1 MPSPAI
7 KREVTGLSATVVVTV
22 ASVLMMYVRNQR
34 FFYRDDVEHQH
45 MGVFTA
51 LHHNGYGIN
60 ALGGF
65 HKSWFLSLITGE
77 IQFGVFNPVS
87 RVRDW
92 IAASGDNLARSA
104 MLIALMYLVLAAIGA
119 YVAAR
124 ALAISPS
131 MSVAASLFC
140 TFNVHLLYW
149 DAGSWTPALI
159 GFSWFTWF
167 VASVWWT
174 RRSIRFAPFIPIAG
188 YLLVS
193 AGWPHAMIAGGVV
206 ALVVG
211 LEQLF
216 TRKWHTREALIY
228 TAACVTT
235 ALVSSPVW
243 VSAQVFAEWAARA
256 PQGLYNDGFLTHQLD
271 ALLLSFSPFVQP
283 YVDGFAGQGFMFE
296 PITYITWVLP
306 LAVYWVVTSQ
316 TVRRVVRVDA
326 VVAGIVSVG
335 MLGPSILG
343 PTRWPFRFQPFAA
356 FLVVMVVMR
365 ALQAAPTSGKTRTQ
379 FEHAWRWIAPV
390 VWLSLTALRPRLIP
404 MLLTALLFIA
414 IPLAH
419 RIFLTHGQRIFAP
432 LLVVSIVATTGWL
445 MYASP
450 SPAMPG
456 DRNAPASRAA
466 IANQYSVLSG
476 HRVFA
481 LQSDLAGAMTIERK
495 RGRFRKIPNDA
506 YAVTA
511 NEMADGNIIQA
522 ANIDVEFVTG
532 YSAMPPDDLE
542 TVLRMK
548 VNEGSKVFGWSTENT
563 ANALFTVEP
572 TTAKTWIELMG
583 ITAVMVQRG
592 QQQQWF
598 DAAVT
603 TGWVVSHEQPAWV
616 LYTNSSAAK
625 PTTVSY
631 HDVGVAITETSD
643 GASIASS
650 TGGKV
655 LLARPITPGM
665 KIAVG
670 GESVEFTG
678 LAGAMPMITVP
689 SGVTGEISVSFGL
702 PRGTFILVTVTA
714 GLLMLIAL
722 CVLAIRQRTPLT

>member
-1 MPSPAI
+1 MSSPAI
-7 KREVTGLSATVVVTV
+7 KREVTGLSATVVITV
-22 ASVLMMYVRNQR
+22 ASVLMMYARNQR

-77 IQFGVFNPVS
+77 VQFGVFNPVS

-104 MLIALMYLVLAAIGA
+104 MLIALMYLVIAAVGA
-119 YVAAR
+119 FIAAR

-159 GFSWFTWF
+159 GFSWFAWF
-167 VASVWWT
+167 VAAVWWT

-206 ALVVG
+206 ASIVG

-216 TRKWHTREALIY
+216 TRTWRTREALIY
-228 TAACVTT
+228 TAACVAT
-235 ALVSSPVW
+235 ALLSSPVW
-243 VSAQVFAEWAARA
+243 VSAQVFSGWAARA
-256 PQGLYNDGFLTHQLD
+256 PRGLYNDGFLTHQLD
-271 ALLLSFSPFVQP
+271 ALILSFSPFVQP

-296 PITYITWVLP
+296 PITYITWILP
-306 LAVYWVVTSQ
+306 LAVYWIIASP
-316 TVRRVVRVDA
+316 TVRRLVRVDA
-326 VVAGIVSVG
+326 IVAGIVSVG

-356 FLVVMVVMR
+356 FLVVMVAMR
-365 ALQAAPTSGKTRTQ
+365 AMQAAPITGKMRTQ
-379 FEHAWRWIAPV
+379 FEHSWRWIAPL
-390 VWLSLTALRPRLIP
+390 VWLALTALRPRLIP
-404 MLLTALLFIA
+404 MLMTALLLIA
-414 IPLAH
+414 IPVAH
-419 RIFLTHGQRIFAP
+419 HIFLTYGQRVFAP

-445 MYASP
+445 MFASP

-466 IANQYSVLSG
+466 IAKQYSILSG

-495 RGRFRKIPNDA
+495 RGRFRNIPNDA
-506 YAVTA
+506 FAVTA
-511 NEMADGNIIQA
+511 KEMADGNIIQA
-522 ANIDVEFVTG
+522 ANIDAEFVTG

-542 TVLRMK
+542 TVLGMK
-548 VNEGSKVFGWSTENT
+548 VNEGSEVFGWSTERT
-563 ANALFTVEP
+563 APALFTVEP
-572 TTAKTWIELMG
+572 TTGKTWIELMG
-583 ITAVMVQRG
+583 VTAVMVQRG

-598 DAAVT
+598 GATVH
-603 TGWVVSHEQPAWV
+603 TGWTVSHEQPAWV
-616 LYTNSSAAK
+616 LYTN
-625 PTTVSY
+625 TTATTRNVVSY
-631 HDVGVAITETSD
+631 RDAGVVVTETS
-643 GASIASS
+643 GRASVTSS
-650 TGGKV
+650 TGGR
-655 LLARPITPGM
+655 LLLSRPITPGM
-665 KIAVG
+665 NITVG
-670 GESVEFTG
+670 GKTVAFTG
-678 LAGAMPMITVP
+678 LSGAMPMVAVP
-689 SGVTGEISVSFGL
+689 SGVTGDIAVSFSL
-702 PRGTFILVTVTA
+702 PHGTFILATVIA

-722 CVLAIRQRTPLT
+722 CVLAVRQRTPLT

>member
-1 MPSPAI
+1 MSSPAI
-7 KREVTGLSATVVVTV
+7 KREFTGISATVVVTV
-22 ASVLMMYVRNQR
+22 ASVLMMYARNR
-34 FFYRDDVEHQH
+34 DFFYRDDVEHQH

-65 HKSWFLSLITGE
+65 TQSWFLSLITGE
-77 IQFGVFNPVS
+77 VQFGVFNPVS

-104 MLIALMYLVLAAIGA
+104 MLIALMYLVIAAIGA

-174 RRSIRFAPFIPIAG
+174 RRSIRFAPFIPIVG

-193 AGWPHAMIAGGVV
+193 AGWPHAMIASGVV

-216 TRKWHTREALIY
+216 TRTWRTREALIY

-243 VSAQVFAEWAARA
+243 VSAQVFAGWAARA
-256 PQGLYNDGFLTHQLD
+256 PHGLFNDGFLTHQLD
-271 ALLLSFSPFVQP
+271 ALMLSFSPFVQP
-283 YVDGFAGQGFMFE
+283 YVDGFTGQGFMFE

-316 TVRRVVRVDA
+316 TVRRLVRVDA
-326 VVAGIVSVG
+326 IVAGIVSVG

-356 FLVVMVVMR
+356 FLVVMVAMR
-365 ALQAAPTSGKTRTQ
+365 ALQAAPTAGKMRRD
-379 FEHAWRWIAPV
+379 FEQSWRWIAPV
-390 VWLSLTALRPRLIP
+390 VWLALTALRPRLIP

-414 IPLAH
+414 IPVAH
-419 RIFLTHGQRIFAP
+419 HIFITYGQRIFAP
-432 LLVVSIVATTGWL
+432 LLVVSVVATTGWL
-445 MYASP
+445 MFASP

-456 DRNAPASRAA
+456 DRNAPASRSA

-481 LQSDLAGAMTIERK
+481 LQSNLAGAMTIERK

-506 YAVTA
+506 LAVTA
-511 NEMADGNIIQA
+511 KEMADGNLILTA
-522 ANIDVEFVTG
+522 GLDAEFVTG

-542 TVLRMK
+542 AVLGMK
-548 VNEGSKVFGWSTENT
+548 VNGGSVVFGWSTENT
-563 ANALFTVEP
+563 APALFTVEP
-572 TTAKTWIELMG
+572 TTGKTWIELMG
-583 ITAVMVQRG
+583 VTAVMVQRG

-598 DAAVT
+598 EAAGP
-603 TGWVVSHEQPAWV
+603 TGWTVSHEQPAWV
-616 LYTNSSAAK
+616 LYTNTAA
-625 PTTVSY
+625 TTRNVVSY
-631 HDVGVAITETSD
+631 SDAGVIVTETS
-643 GASIASS
+643 GRASITSS

-665 KIAVG
+665 NISVG
-670 GESVEFTG
+670 GKAVAFTG

-689 SGVTGEISVSFGL
+689 SGFTGDIAVSFSL
-702 PRGTFILVTVTA
+702 PRASFILVTVIA
-714 GLLMLIAL
+714 GLLILIAL
-722 CVLAIRQRTPLT
+722 CVLALRQRG

>member
-1 MPSPAI
+1 MSSPAI
-7 KREVTGLSATVVVTV
+7 KREVTGLSATVVITV
-22 ASVLMMYVRNQR
+22 ASVFMMYARNQR

-51 LHHNGYGIN
+51 LHHNGYGID

-77 IQFGVFNPVS
+77 VQFGVFNPVS
-87 RVRDW
+87 RVRDL

-104 MLIALMYLVLAAIGA
+104 MLIALMYLVIAAIGA

-149 DAGSWTPALI
+149 DASSWTPALI
-159 GFSWFTWF
+159 GFSWFVWF
-167 VASVWWT
+167 VAAVWWT

-206 ALVVG
+206 ALIVG

-216 TRKWHTREALIY
+216 TRTWRTREAVIY

-271 ALLLSFSPFVQP
+271 ALVLSFSPFVQP

-306 LAVYWVVTSQ
+306 LAVYWVVASPA
-316 TVRRVVRVDA
+316 VRRIVRVDS

-365 ALQAAPTSGKTRTQ
+365 ALQAAPTSGSTRTR
-379 FEHAWRWIAPV
+379 FEQSWRWIAPV
-390 VWLSLTALRPRLIP
+390 VWLTLTALRPRLIP
-404 MLLTALLFIA
+404 MLLTALLFVA
-414 IPLAH
+414 IPIAH
-419 RIFLTHGQRIFAP
+419 HIFITYGQRIFAP
-432 LLVVSIVATTGWL
+432 LLVVSVVATTGWL
-445 MYASP
+445 MFASP

-456 DRNAPASRAA
+456 DRNTPASRAA

-476 HRVFA
+476 HRVFV

-495 RGRFRKIPNDA
+495 RGRFRKIPNDE
-506 YAVTA
+506 YAITA
-511 NEMADGNIIQA
+511 KEMADGNIIQS
-522 ANIDVEFVTG
+522 ANIDTEFVTG
-532 YSAMPPDDLE
+532 YSAMPPDHLE
-542 TVLRMK
+542 AVLGMK
-548 VNEGSKVFGWSTENT
+548 VDDGSAVFGWSTEAT
-563 ANALFTVEP
+563 APALFTVEP
-572 TTAKTWIELMG
+572 TTGKTWIELMG
-583 ITAVMVQRG
+583 ITAIMVQRG

-598 DAAVT
+598 DAAVH
-603 TGWVVSHEQPAWV
+603 TGWTVSYEQPAWV
-616 LYTNSSAAK
+616 LYTNTAASSRNV
-625 PTTVSY
+625 VSY
-631 HDVGVAITETSD
+631 RDAGVVVTETA
-643 GASIASS
+643 GRASVTSS

-655 LLARPITPGM
+655 LLSRPITPGM
-665 KIAVG
+665 NITIGGKAVA
-670 GESVEFTG
+670 FTG

-689 SGVTGEISVSFGL
+689 SGVTGDIAVSFSL
-702 PRGTFILVTVTA
+702 PHGSFILATVIA
-714 GLLMLIAL
+714 GLVMLIAL
-722 CVLAIRQRTPLT
+722 CVLAVRQRTSLT

>member
-1 MPSPAI
+1 MSSPAV

-22 ASVLMMYVRNQR
+22 ASVFMMYARNR
-34 FFYRDDVEHQH
+34 DFFYRDDVEHQH

-60 ALGGF
+60 DLGSF
-65 HKSWFLSLITGE
+65 NKSWFLSLVTGE

-87 RVRDW
+87 YVRDW
-92 IAASGDNLARSA
+92 IAASGDNLARAA
-104 MLIALMYLVLAAIGA
+104 MIIALMYLIIAAVGA

-149 DAGSWTPALI
+149 DASSWTPALI

-167 VASVWWT
+167 VAAVWWT

-206 ALVVG
+206 ALIVG

-216 TRKWHTREALIY
+216 TRTWRTREALIY

-256 PQGLYNDGFLTHQLD
+256 PHGLFNDGFLTHQLD
-271 ALLLSFSPFVQP
+271 ALVLSFSPFVQP

-316 TVRRVVRVDA
+316 TVRRIVRVDA
-326 VVAGIVSVG
+326 VIAGIVSVG

-365 ALQAAPTSGKTRTQ
+365 ALQAAPTSGSTRTR
-379 FEHAWRWIAPV
+379 FEQSWRWIAPV
-390 VWLSLTALRPRLIP
+390 VWLALTALRPRLIP

-414 IPLAH
+414 IPVAH
-419 RIFLTHGQRIFAP
+419 HIFITYGQRVFAP
-432 LLVVSIVATTGWL
+432 LLVVSVVATTGWL

-476 HRVFA
+476 HRVFVM
-481 LQSDLAGAMTIERK
+481 QSDLAGSMTIERK
-495 RGRFRKIPNDA
+495 RGRFRLVPNA
-506 YAVTA
+506 PGAVTA
-511 NEMADGNIIQA
+511 TEMADGNVIQA
-522 ANIDVEFVTG
+522 ANIDAEFVTG
-532 YSAMPPDDLE
+532 YSAMPHEGLE
-542 TVLRMK
+542 NLLQTR
-548 VNEGSKVFGWSTENT
+548 VFGWSSEGT
-563 ANALFTVEP
+563 APALFTVEP
-572 TTAKTWIELMG
+572 TTGKTWIELMG

-598 DAAVT
+598 DAAGP
-603 TGWVVSHEQPAWV
+603 TGWAVSYEQPAWV
-616 LYTNSSAAK
+616 LYTNTSATK

-631 HDVGVAITETSD
+631 HDAGVVVTDTAD
-643 GASIASS
+643 GVSVTSS

-655 LLARPITPGM
+655 LLSRPITPGM
-665 KIAVG
+665 NITVG
-670 GESVEFTG
+670 GKAVAFAG
-678 LAGAMPMITVP
+678 LGEAMPMITVP
-689 SGVTGEISVSFGL
+689 AGVTGDIAVSFSL
-702 PRGTFILVTVTA
+702 PHGTFILVTIIA

>member
-1 MPSPAI
+1 MSSPAI
-7 KREVTGLSATVVVTV
+7 KREVTGLSATVVITV
-22 ASVLMMYVRNQR
+22 ASVFMMYARNQR

-77 IQFGVFNPVS
+77 VQFGVFNPVS

-104 MLIALMYLVLAAIGA
+104 MLIALMYLVIAAIGA

-131 MSVAASLFC
+131 MSVGASLFC

-167 VASVWWT
+167 VAAVWWT
-174 RRSIRFAPFIPIAG
+174 RRSIRFVPFIPIAG

-206 ALVVG
+206 ALIVG

-216 TRKWHTREALIY
+216 TRTWRTREALIY

-243 VSAQVFAEWAARA
+243 VSAQVFAGWAARA
-256 PQGLYNDGFLTHQLD
+256 PHGLFNDGFLTHQLD
-271 ALLLSFSPFVQP
+271 ALILSFSPFVQP

-296 PITYITWVLP
+296 PITYITWILP
-306 LAVYWVVTSQ
+306 LAVYWVVTSH
-316 TVRRVVRVDA
+316 TVRRLVRVDA
-326 VVAGIVSVG
+326 FVAGVVSVG

-356 FLVVMVVMR
+356 FLVVMVAMR
-365 ALQAAPTSGKTRTQ
+365 VLQAAPTSGKTRTQ
-379 FEHAWRWIAPV
+379 FEHSWRWIAPV
-390 VWLSLTALRPRLIP
+390 VWLALTALRPRLIP

-414 IPLAH
+414 IPIAH
-419 RIFLTHGQRIFAP
+419 HIFITYGQRVFAP

-445 MYASP
+445 MFASP

-476 HRVFA
+476 HRVFV
-481 LQSDLAGAMTIERK
+481 LQSNLAGAMTIERK
-495 RGRFRKIPNDA
+495 RGRFRLVPNAPD
-506 YAVTA
+506 AVTA
-511 NEMADGNIIQA
+511 TEMADGNVIQA
-522 ANIDVEFVTG
+522 ANIDAEFVTG

-542 TVLRMK
+542 TVLGMK
-548 VNEGSKVFGWSTENT
+548 INGYSVVFGWSTERT
-563 ANALFTVEP
+563 APALFTVEP
-572 TTAKTWIELMG
+572 TTGKTWIELMG
-583 ITAVMVQRG
+583 VTAVMVQRG

-598 DAAVT
+598 DATVH
-603 TGWVVSHEQPAWV
+603 TGWTVSYEQPAWV
-616 LYTNSSAAK
+616 LYTNTSV
-625 PTTVSY
+625 TTRNIVSY
-631 HDVGVAITETSD
+631 RDAGVVVTETS
-643 GASIASS
+643 GRASVTSS

-655 LLARPITPGM
+655 LLSRPITPGM
-665 KIAVG
+665 NITVG
-670 GESVEFTG
+670 GKAVAFTG
-678 LAGAMPMITVP
+678 LSGAMPMITVP
-689 SGVTGEISVSFGL
+689 SGVTGDIAVSFSL
-702 PRGTFILVTVTA
+702 PHGIFILATVIA

-722 CVLAIRQRTPLT
+722 CVLAVRQRKPLT

>member
-7 KREVTGLSATVVVTV
+7 KREVTGISATVVITV
-22 ASVLMMYVRNQR
+22 ASVFMMYTRNQR

-77 IQFGVFNPVS
+77 VQFGVFNPVS
-87 RVRDW
+87 RVRDL

-104 MLIALMYLVLAAIGA
+104 MLIALMYLVIAAIGA

-149 DAGSWTPALI
+149 DASSWTPALI
-159 GFSWFTWF
+159 GFSWFAWF
-167 VASVWWT
+167 VAAIWWT

-216 TRKWHTREALIY
+216 TRTWRTREALIY

-243 VSAQVFAEWAARA
+243 VTAQVFADWAARA
-256 PQGLYNDGFLTHQLD
+256 PHGLFNDGFLTHQLD
-271 ALLLSFSPFVQP
+271 ALVLSFSPFVQP

-296 PITYITWVLP
+296 PVTYITWILP
-306 LAVYWVVTSQ
+306 LSVYWVITSQ
-316 TVRRVVRVDA
+316 TVRRIVRVDA

-356 FLVVMVVMR
+356 FLVVMVAMR
-365 ALQAAPTSGKTRTQ
+365 ALQAAPSTGSTRTR
-379 FEHAWRWIAPV
+379 FEQSWRWIAPV
-390 VWLSLTALRPRLIP
+390 IWLALTALRPRLIP

-414 IPLAH
+414 IPIAH
-419 RIFLTHGQRIFAP
+419 HIFITYGQRVFAP

-445 MYASP
+445 MFASP

-466 IANQYSVLSG
+466 IAKQYSVLSG
-476 HRVFA
+476 HRVFV

-495 RGRFRKIPNDA
+495 RGRFRLVPNA
-506 YAVTA
+506 PGAVTA
-511 NEMADGNIIQA
+511 TEMADGNVIQA
-522 ANIDVEFVTG
+522 ANIDAEFVTG
-532 YSAMPPDDLE
+532 YSAMPHEGLE
-542 TVLRMK
+542 NLLQTR
-548 VNEGSKVFGWSTENT
+548 VFGWSSEGT
-563 ANALFTVEP
+563 APALFTVEP
-572 TTAKTWIELMG
+572 TTGKTWIELMG
-583 ITAVMVQRG
+583 VTAVMVQRG

-598 DAAVT
+598 DTAVH
-603 TGWVVSHEQPAWV
+603 TGWAISYEQPAWV
-616 LYTNSSAAK
+616 LYTNTAA
-625 PTTVSY
+625 TTRNVVSY
-631 HDVGVAITETSD
+631 RDAGVVVTETA
-643 GASIASS
+643 GRASITSS

-655 LLARPITPGM
+655 LLSRPITPGM
-665 KIAVG
+665 NITVGRKAVA
-670 GESVEFTG
+670 FTG

-689 SGVTGEISVSFGL
+689 SGFTGDIAVSFSL
-702 PRGTFILVTVTA
+702 PHGTFILATVIA

-722 CVLAIRQRTPLT
+722 CVLALRQRKQLS

>member
-1 MPSPAI
+1 MSSPAV

-22 ASVLMMYVRNQR
+22 ASVFMMYARNR
-34 FFYRDDVEHQH
+34 DFFYRDDVEHQH

-60 ALGGF
+60 SLGSF
-65 HKSWFLSLITGE
+65 NKSWFLSLVTGE

-87 RVRDW
+87 YVRDW
-92 IAASGDNLARSA
+92 IAASGDNLARAA
-104 MLIALMYLVLAAIGA
+104 MIIALMYLMIAAVGA

-149 DAGSWTPALI
+149 DASSWTPALI

-167 VASVWWT
+167 VAAVWWT

-206 ALVVG
+206 ALIVG

-216 TRKWHTREALIY
+216 TRTWRTREALIY

-256 PQGLYNDGFLTHQLD
+256 PHGLFNDGFLTHQLD
-271 ALLLSFSPFVQP
+271 ALVLSFSPFVQP

-316 TVRRVVRVDA
+316 TVRRIVRVDA
-326 VVAGIVSVG
+326 VIAGIVSVG

-365 ALQAAPTSGKTRTQ
+365 ALQAAPTSGSTRTR
-379 FEHAWRWIAPV
+379 FEQSWRWIAPV
-390 VWLSLTALRPRLIP
+390 VWLALTALRPRLIP

-414 IPLAH
+414 IPVAH
-419 RIFLTHGQRIFAP
+419 HIFITYGQRVFAP
-432 LLVVSIVATTGWL
+432 LLVVSVVATTGWL
-445 MYASP
+445 MFASP

-476 HRVFA
+476 HRVFVM
-481 LQSDLAGAMTIERK
+481 QSDLAGAMTIERK
-495 RGRFRKIPNDA
+495 RGRFRLVPNA
-506 YAVTA
+506 PGAVTA
-511 NEMADGNIIQA
+511 TEMADGNVIQA
-522 ANIDVEFVTG
+522 ANIDAEFVTG
-532 YSAMPPDDLE
+532 YSAMPHEGLE
-542 TVLRMK
+542 NLLQTR
-548 VNEGSKVFGWSTENT
+548 VFGWSSEGT
-563 ANALFTVEP
+563 APALFTVEP
-572 TTAKTWIELMG
+572 TTGKTWIELMG

-598 DAAVT
+598 DAAGP
-603 TGWVVSHEQPAWV
+603 TGWAISYEQPAWV
-616 LYTNSSAAK
+616 LYTNTSATK

-631 HDVGVAITETSD
+631 HDAGVVVTDTSD
-643 GASIASS
+643 GVSVTSS

-665 KIAVG
+665 NITVG
-670 GESVEFTG
+670 GKAVAFTG
-678 LAGAMPMITVP
+678 LGEAMPMITVP
-689 SGVTGEISVSFGL
+689 AGVTGDIAVSFSL
-702 PRGTFILVTVTA
+702 PHGTFILVTIIA

>member
-1 MPSPAI
+1 MPSPAF
-7 KREVTGLSATVVVTV
+7 KREATGLSATVVVTV
-22 ASVLMMYVRNQR
+22 ASVFMMYARNQD

-65 HKSWFLSLITGE
+65 NKSWFLSLVTGE
-77 IQFGVFNPVS
+77 IQFGVFNPFS
-87 RVRDW
+87 YVRDW

-104 MLIALMYLVLAAIGA
+104 MLIALMYLVIAAIGA

-149 DAGSWTPALI
+149 DASSWTPALI
-159 GFSWFTWF
+159 GFSWFAWF
-167 VASVWWT
+167 VAAVWWT
-174 RRSIRFAPFIPIAG
+174 RRSIRFAPFIPVAG

-216 TRKWHTREALIY
+216 TRTWRTREALIY
-228 TAACVTT
+228 TSACVAT
-235 ALVSSPVW
+235 ALLSSPVW

-256 PQGLYNDGFLTHQLD
+256 PHGLFNDGFLTHQLD
-271 ALLLSFSPFVQP
+271 ALVLSFSPFVQP

-316 TVRRVVRVDA
+316 AVRRIVRVDA
-326 VVAGIVSVG
+326 VIAGIVSVG

-365 ALQAAPTSGKTRTQ
+365 ALQAAPSAGSARTQ
-379 FEHAWRWIAPV
+379 FVHTWRWIAPV
-390 VWLSLTALRPRLIP
+390 VWLALTALRPRLIP

-414 IPLAH
+414 IPIAH
-419 RIFLTHGQRIFAP
+419 HIFITYGQRVFAP
-432 LLVVSIVATTGWL
+432 LLVVSVVATTGWL
-445 MYASP
+445 MFASP

-476 HRVFA
+476 HRVFV

-495 RGRFRKIPNDA
+495 RGRFRLVPNA
-506 YAVTA
+506 PGAVTA
-511 NEMADGNIIQA
+511 TEMADGNVIQS
-522 ANIDVEFVTG
+522 ANIDAEFVTG
-532 YSAMPPDDLE
+532 YSAMPHEGLE
-542 TVLRMK
+542 NLLQTR
-548 VNEGSKVFGWSTENT
+548 VFGWSSEGT
-563 ANALFTVEP
+563 APALFTVEP
-572 TTAKTWIELMG
+572 TTGKTWIELMG
-583 ITAVMVQRG
+583 VTAVMVQRG

-598 DAAVT
+598 EAAGP
-603 TGWVVSHEQPAWV
+603 TGWTVSYEQPAWV
-616 LYTNSSAAK
+616 LYTNSSAVK

-631 HDVGVAITETSD
+631 RDAGVVVTDTADGVSIT
-643 GASIASS
+643 SS

-655 LLARPITPGM
+655 LLSRPITPGM
-665 KIAVG
+665 NITVG
-670 GESVEFTG
+670 GKAVAFTG
-678 LAGAMPMITVP
+678 LSGAMPMITVP
-689 SGVTGEISVSFGL
+689 AGVTGDITVSFGL
-702 PRGTFILVTVTA
+702 PHGTFILVTVIA

-722 CVLAIRQRTPLT
+722 CVLAIRQRTLRI

>member
-206 ALVVG
+206 ALAVG

-228 TAACVTT
+228 SAACVTT

-243 VSAQVFAEWAARA
+243 VSAQVFAGWAARA
-256 PQGLYNDGFLTHQLD
+256 PHGLFNDGFLTHQLD
-271 ALLLSFSPFVQP
+271 ALILSFSPFVQP

-296 PITYITWVLP
+296 PITYITWILP
-306 LAVYWVVTSQ
+306 LAVYWVVTSH
-316 TVRRVVRVDA
+316 TVRRLVRVDA
-326 VVAGIVSVG
+326 FVAGVVSVG

-356 FLVVMVVMR
+356 FLVVMVAMR
-365 ALQAAPTSGKTRTQ
+365 VLQAAPTSGKTRTQ
-379 FEHAWRWIAPV
+379 FEHSWRWIAPV
-390 VWLSLTALRPRLIP
+390 VWLALTALRPRLIP

-414 IPLAH
+414 IPIAH
-419 RIFLTHGQRIFAP
+419 HIFITYGQRVFAP

-445 MYASP
+445 MFASP

-476 HRVFA
+476 HRVFV
-481 LQSDLAGAMTIERK
+481 LQSNLAGAMTIERK
-495 RGRFRKIPNDA
+495 RGRFRLVPNAPD
-506 YAVTA
+506 AVTA
-511 NEMADGNIIQA
+511 TEMADGNVIQA
-522 ANIDVEFVTG
+522 ANIDAEFVTG

-542 TVLRMK
+542 TVLGMK
-548 VNEGSKVFGWSTENT
+548 INGYSVVFGWSTERT
-563 ANALFTVEP
+563 APALFTVEP
-572 TTAKTWIELMG
+572 TTGKTWIELMG
-583 ITAVMVQRG
+583 VTAVMVQRG

-598 DAAVT
+598 DATVH
-603 TGWVVSHEQPAWV
+603 TGWTVSYEQPAWV
-616 LYTNSSAAK
+616 LYTNTSV
-625 PTTVSY
+625 TTRNIVSY
-631 HDVGVAITETSD
+631 RDAGVVVTETS
-643 GASIASS
+643 GRASVTSS

-655 LLARPITPGM
+655 LLSRPITPGM
-665 KIAVG
+665 NITIGGKAVA
-670 GESVEFTG
+670 FTG
-678 LAGAMPMITVP
+678 LSGAMPIITVP
-689 SGVTGEISVSFGL
+689 SGVTGNIAVSFSL
-702 PRGTFILVTVTA
+702 PHGTFILATVIA

-722 CVLAIRQRTPLT
+722 CVLAVRQRKPLT

>member
-1 MPSPAI
+1 MSSPAI
-7 KREVTGLSATVVVTV
+7 KREFTGISATVVVTV
-22 ASVLMMYVRNQR
+22 ASVLMMYARNR
-34 FFYRDDVEHQH
+34 DFFYRDDVEHQH

-65 HKSWFLSLITGE
+65 TQSWFLSLITGE
-77 IQFGVFNPVS
+77 VQFGVFNPVS

-104 MLIALMYLVLAAIGA
+104 MLIALMYLVIAAIGA

-193 AGWPHAMIAGGVV
+193 AGWPHAMIASGVV

-216 TRKWHTREALIY
+216 TRTWRTREALIY

-243 VSAQVFAEWAARA
+243 VSAQVFAGWAARA
-256 PQGLYNDGFLTHQLD
+256 PHGLFNDGFLTHQLD
-271 ALLLSFSPFVQP
+271 ALMLSFSPFVQP
-283 YVDGFAGQGFMFE
+283 YVDGFTGQGFMFE

-316 TVRRVVRVDA
+316 TVRRLVRVDA
-326 VVAGIVSVG
+326 IVAGIVSVG

-356 FLVVMVVMR
+356 FLVVMVAMR
-365 ALQAAPTSGKTRTQ
+365 ALQAAPTAGKMRRD
-379 FEHAWRWIAPV
+379 FEQSWRWIAPV
-390 VWLSLTALRPRLIP
+390 VWLALTALRPRLIP

-414 IPLAH
+414 IPVAH
-419 RIFLTHGQRIFAP
+419 HIFITYGQRIFAP
-432 LLVVSIVATTGWL
+432 LLVVSVVATTGWL
-445 MYASP
+445 MFASP

-456 DRNAPASRAA
+456 DRNAPASRSA

-481 LQSDLAGAMTIERK
+481 LQSNLAGAMTIERK

-506 YAVTA
+506 LAVTA
-511 NEMADGNIIQA
+511 KEMADGNLILTA
-522 ANIDVEFVTG
+522 GLDAEFVTG

-542 TVLRMK
+542 AVLGMK
-548 VNEGSKVFGWSTENT
+548 VNGGSVVFGWSTENT
-563 ANALFTVEP
+563 APALFTVEP
-572 TTAKTWIELMG
+572 TTGKTWIELMG
-583 ITAVMVQRG
+583 VTAVMVQRG

-598 DAAVT
+598 EAAGP
-603 TGWVVSHEQPAWV
+603 TGWTVSHEQPAWV
-616 LYTNSSAAK
+616 LYTNTAA
-625 PTTVSY
+625 TTRNVVSY
-631 HDVGVAITETSD
+631 SDAGVIVTETS
-643 GASIASS
+643 GRASITSS

-665 KIAVG
+665 NISVG
-670 GESVEFTG
+670 GKAVAFTG

-689 SGVTGEISVSFGL
+689 SGFTGDIAVSFSL
-702 PRGTFILVTVTA
+702 PRASFILVTVIA
-714 GLLMLIAL
+714 GLLILIAL
-722 CVLAIRQRTPLT
+722 CVLALRQRG